1 MPHLRICPA
10 ALALLLAL
18 TGCARADAG
27 EAADCVPTEA
37 DSLGPFYVS
46 GTPLLDDLNRHGKPG
61 EALLLTGRIR
71 SAAGERPAIA
81 AAQVEIWQ
89 TDGEGDYHPRADGDV
104 ADYDDAEIDL
114 RGTVITGADGNYS
127 LRTLVPGGYFPR
139 PRHFHYRI
147 SAPGHATLVTQLYIT
162 GDGLLGQAGGDCR
175 HASLETTPEGLG
187 YRAPDIYLVAE

>member
-1 MPHLRICPA
+1 MTHLRISPA

-18 TGCARADAG
+18 TGCARAGAD

-46 GTPLLDDLNRHGKPG
+46 GTPLLNDLNRHGKPG
-61 EALLLTGRIR
+61 EALLLTGSIR
-71 SAAGERPAIA
+71 SAAGERPPLAG
-81 AAQVEIWQ
+81 AQVEIWQ
-89 TDGEGDYHPRADGDV
+89 TDGEGDYHPQADGAV

-114 RGTVITGADGNYS
+114 RGTVISGADGIYS
-127 LRTLVPGGYFPR
+127 VRTLVPGGYFPR

-162 GDGLLGQAGGDCR
+162 GDGLLGQPGGDCR
-175 HASLETTPEGLG
+175 HAPLARTQEGLV
-187 YRAPDIYLVAE
+187 YQAPDIYLAAE